1 MTMPHERA
9 RALRFAGEVLRDLQ
23 RNPDVPEN
31 IRREARVTLRHY
43 PEPHELKS
51 MIEEVDRLTR
61 LGDCV
66 HWLEPEPPR

>member
-1 MTMPHERA
+1 MTMPCERA

-43 PEPHELKS
+43 PEPHELQS
-51 MIEEVDRLTR
+51 MIEEVDRLSR
-61 LGDCV
+61 SGDCV
-66 HWLEPEPPR
+66 HWLQPEPPR

>member
-23 RNPDVPEN
+23 LNPDVPESVK
-31 IRREARVTLRHY
+31 REARVTLRHY

-51 MIEEVDRLTR
+51 MIEAVDRLTR
-61 LGDCV
+61 SGDCV
-66 HWLEPEPPR
+66 HWLEPEPPK

>member
-23 RNPDVPEN
+23 FNLDVPEN

-43 PEPHELKS
+43 PEPGQLQS
-51 MIEEVDRLTR
+51 MIEEIDRLTR
-61 LGDCV
+61 SGDCA